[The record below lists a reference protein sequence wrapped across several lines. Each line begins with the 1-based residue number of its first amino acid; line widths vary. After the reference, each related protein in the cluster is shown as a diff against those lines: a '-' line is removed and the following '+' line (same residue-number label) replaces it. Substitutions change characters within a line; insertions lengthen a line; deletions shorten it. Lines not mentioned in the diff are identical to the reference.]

1 MMDHSSRY
9 CLAAPQQQP
18 PTDTDT
24 TQDFFPSDVID
35 STEVKQSTV
44 LVLEMPFIEI
54 RDENLLCVHCA

>member
-35 STEVKQSTV
+35 STEVKQS

-54 RDENLLCVHCA
+54 RVGNLLCVHCA